1 VVDIPATLA
10 SRVRLLGTGRSDKND
25 PNDARSAIAALRAA
39 ELVPV
44 RVEDHAPVLR
54 LVSRRHT
61 QLGWT
66 YNKTACRHDAH
77 RDLRRRCRRRRD
89 HPRPGR
95 RRRTVPDRRSVRCLQ
110 RHRPHRVVFRQPGRS
125 AGSPHGQ
132 SHP

>member
-1 VVDIPATLA
+1 VERWWSSLTNCLPTSRLAFDTRCEHVVDIPATLA

-77 RDLRRRCRRRRD
+77 RDLRRR
-89 HPRPGR
+89 
-95 RRRTVPDRRSVRCLQ
+95 
-110 RHRPHRVVFRQPGRS
+110 
-125 AGSPHGQ
+125 
-132 SHP
+132 